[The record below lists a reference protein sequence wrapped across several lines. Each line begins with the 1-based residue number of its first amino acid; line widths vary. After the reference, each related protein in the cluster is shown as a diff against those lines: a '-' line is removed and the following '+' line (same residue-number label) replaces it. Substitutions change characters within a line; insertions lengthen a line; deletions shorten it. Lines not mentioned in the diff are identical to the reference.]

1 MTTHESKVKIEQR
14 TITKI
19 DKIIASGKP
28 GSVTIKGVKVLID
41 PINKITAVSNDKIDT
56 SDEKTGGFLPL
67 LALIPIIAKA
77 VAAAGVLTGGIA
89 TAAKVGHD
97 WTKGSGLPE
106 SDNNNNNNNDN
117 DSNDNDNE
125 EQRPPCKTKIIDAI
139 ITLHKAGF
147 TLMRM

>member
-14 TITKI
+14 TINKI

-41 PINKITAVSNDKIDT
+41 PINKITAVSHDKIDT

-67 LALIPIIAKA
+67 IALIPIIAKA

-97 WTKGSGLPE
+97 MSKGSGFPE
-106 SDNNNNNNNDN
+106 SDKNDDDNNNNDN
-117 DSNDNDNE
+117 DNNNE
-125 EQRPPCKTKIIDAI
+125 KPPCTAKIIDAI